1 MYGIEFATGV
11 GVGLV
16 VGLLIRRSIPRLLM
30 RGRPSLPN
38 SAAEFV
44 ESDSLST
51 DCKLVLVVRNDLKMG
66 KGKAAAQCAHA
77 AVTAYKQA
85 QKKEPYLL
93 KLWLMT
99 GQRKVVVK
107 ADSEDE
113 IIELQRKAAEAG
125 LLTSVIHDAGH
136 TQVAAGSLTVLGV
149 GPASAQLLD
158 EVTGQLK
165 LF

>member
-1 MYGIEFATGV
+1 MYGIEFATGLGV
-11 GVGLV
+11 GVV
-16 VGLLIRRSIPRLLM
+16 VGFLIRRSIPRLLM
-30 RGRPSLPN
+30 RSKPSSMN

-44 ESDSLST
+44 ENDSLST
-51 DCKLVLVVRNDLKMG
+51 DCKLVLVVRTDLKMG

-99 GQRKVVVK
+99 GQWKVVVK
-107 ADSEDE
+107 ADNEEE
-113 IIELQRKAAEAG
+113 IIELQKKASNVG

-158 EVTGQLK
+158 EVTGHLK